1 MPRIAAGVV
10 KFQKEAF
17 PERKDLFEGLAGG
30 QSPETLFITCSDSRI
45 SPNLVTQ
52 TEPGEIFVIRNAGN
66 IVAPH
71 TKQTD
76 GGSATIEYAVAALK
90 VQHIVVCGHMGCGA
104 MAAAMDPSGLDALP
118 HVKEW
123 IGHAKAAVQVTNEIA
138 SDASDDDKMR
148 VLIEQN
154 VLMQLQ
160 HLRTHPY
167 VAQALAAKTI
177 QLHGWVYDFAA
188 GEVTAYDER
197 DDRFEPVAERY
208 ADEVSEF
215 AGRMSG
221 QQGG

>member
-1 MPRIAAGVV
+1 
-10 KFQKEAF
+10 
-17 PERKDLFEGLAGG
+17 
-30 QSPETLFITCSDSRI
+30 
-45 SPNLVTQ
+45 
-52 TEPGEIFVIRNAGN
+52 
-66 IVAPH
+66 
-71 TKQTD
+71 
-76 GGSATIEYAVAALK
+76 
-90 VQHIVVCGHMGCGA
+90 
-104 MAAAMDPSGLDALP
+104 
-118 HVKEW
+118 
-123 IGHAKAAVQVTNEIA
+123 
-138 SDASDDDKMR
+138 MR

-177 QLHGWVYDFAA
+177 QLHELVYDFAA

-197 DDRFEPVAERY
+197 DDRFEPVSERY